1 MDVAWCSIGMHWH
14 QFGWE
19 AGTCHGVEARHDM
32 SIHVVF
38 KLLMVI
44 FLGKRIQRTASLWLG
59 MTKPFFHILLLAKQV
74 VRLTGP
80 LVRSTHGHKFHKCSQ
95 HHSWFKSQPK
105 TLCICCICINNSWTF
120 GSSLWQVLQLDAIW
134 IAQCTILHIQ
144 TLHLGPVHFS
154 GIAQEII
161 WRATGCSSA
170 HQPSSPKLQRWQL
183 LGRPVKQVKTMRPA
197 ARSHLDT
204 KAAELTGFVL
214 WPDTTRY
221 CSQVFWGW
229 NSQQFWYLLYHVA
242 MFNMFNVFRSFLGCT
257 SILLLQASGVSFR
270 FI

>member
-1 MDVAWCSIGMHWH
+1 MVLKP
-14 QFGWE
+14 
-19 AGTCHGVEARHDM
+19 RH
-32 SIHVVF
+32 V
-38 KLLMVI
+38 VI

-59 MTKPFFHILLLAKQV
+59 MTKPL

-80 LVRSTHGHKFHKCSQ
+80 LVRSTHGHKCSQ
-95 HHSWFKSQPK
+95 HRSWFKSQPK

-134 IAQCTILHIQ
+134 IAQCTMLHIQ
-144 TLHLGPVHFS
+144 TLHLGRVHFS

-161 WRATGCSSA
+161 WRDTSCSSA

-197 ARSHLDT
+197 ARSHNRVHRFYLVTSCDRLSSVLRMEFP
-204 KAAELTGFVL
+204 AVVIPGFVL